1 MCIFCGG
8 QCGGLGEFLISLGL
22 PFLALYFSRIKKALV
37 KIKNKILRRDLPGA
51 VLDEPITC
59 KCCGEALWDC
69 REISSQSIDC
79 ENLELLD
86 LKFQDNESAEIS
98 ISTDTTKPN
107 NQIKLETETA
117 PEGVKGWLLLLCLTF
132 TIFIPTT
139 YLYQVNCIL
148 DLYNYTQNKILFL
161 MFKKLL
167 LFNMATGAT
176 MLFLA
181 IFSFYV
187 GLKLWNIKSGAVKIA
202 KAFLI
207 IQLFLIF
214 IIAIIRPFMTFSIE
228 PKETIFGA
236 VLLSLMPSSLQFGLW
251 YLYLSKSSRVYNTYR
266 GTEEKRLSIM
276 PPPTILKG
284 YTELTQG

>member
-37 KIKNKILRRDLPGA
+37 KIKNKILRRDLAGA

-59 KCCGEALWDC
+59 KCCGEALRDC
-69 REISSQSIDC
+69 REISARSIDC
-79 ENLELLD
+79 ENLELLE
-86 LKFQDNESAEIS
+86 LKSQDNESAEIS
-98 ISTDTTKPN
+98 ISTETTKLN

-117 PEGVKGWLLLLCLTF
+117 PEGVKGWLLLLCLNL
-132 TIFIPTT
+132 TIFIPAT
-139 YLYQVNCIL
+139 YIYQFNCIL
-148 DLYNYTQNKILFL
+148 DLYNSTRNKILPL

-167 LFNMATGAT
+167 LFNIATGAT

-187 GLKLWNIKSGAVKIA
+187 GLKLWNIKSGAVKIG

-214 IIAIIRPFMTFSIE
+214 IITTIRPFMTFSIE
-228 PKETIFGA
+228 SKGTIFGA
-236 VLLSLMPSSLQFGLW
+236 ILLSLIPSLLQFGLW
-251 YLYLSKSSRVYNTYR
+251 YLYLSRSSRVYNTYR
-266 GTEEKRLSIM
+266 GTKEKRLSIM
-276 PPPTILKG
+276 PPSTKLKG
-284 YTELTQG
+284 YTELSQG

>member
-59 KCCGEALWDC
+59 KCCGEALRDC

-117 PEGVKGWLLLLCLTF
+117 PEGVKGWLLLLCLNL

-148 DLYNYTQNKILFL
+148 DLYNSTQNKILFL
-161 MFKKLL
+161 IFKKLL
-167 LFNMATGAT
+167 LFNIVTGIT

-187 GLKLWNIKSGAVKIA
+187 GMKLWNIKSGAVKIA

-207 IQLFLIF
+207 IQLFLIV
-214 IIAIIRPFMTFSIE
+214 IITIIRPFITFSIE
-228 PKETIFGA
+228 PKGTIFGA
-236 VLLSLMPSSLQFGLW
+236 ILLSLIPSLFQFGLW

-276 PPPTILKG
+276 PPLTKLKG
-284 YTELTQG
+284 HTELTQG

>member
-22 PFLALYFSRIKKALV
+22 PFLALYFSRIKKALG
-37 KIKNKILRRDLPGA
+37 KIKNKILGRDLAGA
-51 VLDEPITC
+51 LDEPITC
-59 KCCGEALWDC
+59 KCCGEALRDC
-69 REISSQSIDC
+69 REIASRSIDR
-79 ENLELLD
+79 EDLELLE
-86 LKFQDNESAEIS
+86 LKPQDNESARIS
-98 ISTDTTKPN
+98 ILAETAKLN

-117 PEGVKGWLLLLCLTF
+117 PEGVKGWLLLLCLNL
-132 TIFIPTT
+132 TIFIPAT
-139 YLYQVNCIL
+139 YLYQINCIL
-148 DLYNYTQNKILFL
+148 DLHNSTQNKILLL

-167 LFNMATGAT
+167 LFNIATGTT

-214 IIAIIRPFMTFSIE
+214 IITIIRPFITFSIE
-228 PKETIFGA
+228 PKGTIFGA
-236 VLLSLMPSSLQFGLW
+236 VLLSFIPSLLQFGLW

-276 PPPTILKG
+276 PPPTKLDG
-284 YTELTQG
+284 YTELSQG